1 MKKVTFCCFLAITF
15 CLGPYA
21 LTGSFSADLPR
32 IVTMGTMPAG
42 MLVNIQGA
50 GIADVISKHT
60 PMDLKIQAVT
70 SEEVWVPMMLTDEVD
85 IGVAVSLTMRNA
97 FKGVAVYEDIANK
110 VGVKG
115 FPIRLVTIGTPI
127 RMSILVPGSSDAKTT
142 ADLKG
147 KTITSFAPQTAFDMY
162 SKALLANGGLE
173 PGDYKEFPVANPAES
188 ARAVLEGNADAGMV
202 AAGAPVVAEAVARV
216 DARWVHLVTSP
227 EAEKRMQEVI
237 PTSYIDN
244 IPGGV
249 FVGAPEAQPMLH
261 LDVYL
266 VARENLSE
274 DAVYEMTKILFE
286 KNDELTKKPMLKEW
300 IPSRFLSKRAYV
312 PYHSGA
318 IKFYKEK
325 GLWNEEME
333 AMQNDLIAEAP

>member
-1 MKKVTFCCFLAITF
+1 
-15 CLGPYA
+15 
-21 LTGSFSADLPR
+21 
-32 IVTMGTMPAG
+32 
-42 MLVNIQGA
+42 
-50 GIADVISKHT
+50 
-60 PMDLKIQAVT
+60 
-70 SEEVWVPMMLTDEVD
+70 
-85 IGVAVSLTMRNA
+85 MRNA
-97 FKGVAVYEDIANK
+97 FRGAAVYENIGDK
-110 VGVKG
+110 VGVKS

-127 RMSILVPGSSDAKTT
+127 RINFLVPGSLDAKTT

-147 KTITSFAPQTAFDMY
+147 KTVASFAPKTAFDMY
-162 SKALLANGGLE
+162 TKALLANGGLK
-173 PGDYKEFPVANPAES
+173 PGDYKEFPVANPAE
-188 ARAVLEGNADAGMV
+188 ATRAVLDGNADAAMV
-202 AAGAPVVAEAVARV
+202 AAGAPVVAEAVAKLN
-216 DARWVHLVTSP
+216 ARWVDLVTSP
-227 EAEKRMQEVI
+227 EAEKRMQGVI
-237 PTSYIDN
+237 ATSYIDN

-274 DAVYEMTKILFE
+274 DAVYEMTRVLFE

-300 IPSRFLSKRAYV
+300 IPSRFVSKRAYV

-333 AMQNDLIAEAP
+333 AMQKELMAEAP